1 MRPLH
6 MEKLIEAL
14 RADAQREP
22 RAGRERTSDLGK
34 HDRGCTGW
42 PDMYQ
47 VQKWTKILPPQDL

>member
-1 MRPLH
+1 

-47 VQKWTKILPPQDL
+47 VKKWTKILPPQDL